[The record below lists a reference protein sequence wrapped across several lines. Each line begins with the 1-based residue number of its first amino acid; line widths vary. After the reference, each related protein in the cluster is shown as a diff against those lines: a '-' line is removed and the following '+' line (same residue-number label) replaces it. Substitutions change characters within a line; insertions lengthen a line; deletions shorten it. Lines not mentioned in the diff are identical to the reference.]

1 MMRRLTHQP
10 VIAWLAF
17 GLWLAW
23 VVFLMLSPGED
34 SVAEDL
40 SGAFGASELTDAL
53 GHVVLFGVLTVLLF
67 HALRLHVPVE
77 RALKGAAVFVL
88 ALGSVLEPAQ
98 LLVYERGA
106 ALLDLAANWAGALV
120 AAALLR
126 RIALPS
132 RPERERV
139 RAAHRPDIPPSRR

>member
-53 GHVVLFGVLTVLLF
+53 GHVGLFGVLTALLF

-106 ALLDLAANWAGALV
+106 ALLDLAANWAGALLV
-120 AAALLR
+120 AALLR
-126 RIALPS
+126 RIALPP

-139 RAAHRPDIPPSRR
+139 RAAHRPDAPPSRR

>member
-1 MMRRLTHQP
+1 
-10 VIAWLAF
+10 
-17 GLWLAW
+17 
-23 VVFLMLSPGED
+23 MLSPGED

-67 HALRLHVPVE
+67 HALRLHVPVA

-120 AAALLR
+120 PAALLR
-126 RIALPS
+126 WIALPS
-132 RPERERV
+132 RPERKRV
-139 RAAHRPDIPPSRR
+139 RAAHRPDVPPSRR